1 MYDYE
6 WAKPYSISKYHCSY
20 KVWRTK
26 FTGINFRIN
35 SNHLHH
41 LSIHNIYLLY
51 PSSRGILFAFN
62 FDHNL
67 FWGWKTFT
75 LGQHLCVLIFYTA
88 HSIQVTQKNY
98 YWEKTV
104 HISAYRVQFAKAVIK
119 WHFLFLDPKIN
130 VSIS

>member
-1 MYDYE
+1 MYNYE
-6 WAKPYSISKYHCSY
+6 WAKPYSIPLFSWSLKNHWVYWY
-20 KVWRTK
+20 QFRT
-26 FTGINFRIN
+26 N

-41 LSIHNIYLLY
+41 LLIHNIYLLY

-104 HISAYRVQFAKAVIK
+104 HISAYRVQFAKAVIR
-119 WHFLFLDPKIN
+119 WHYFLFLDPKIN